1 MRSGAFTTTRRMAV
15 VAAAL
20 AVLPAAADAQTRE
33 NNRAVHALL
42 SAVDLGE
49 IQQSMLAHERA
60 ANPEVHQ
67 FASMMIAEHGNA
79 LHGREARLGQENQGI
94 LGQGMSMEQYRAAG
108 QGPLPPAY
116 GPGNGG
122 NASGGSVPEGQKAT
136 SAARASDG
144 AGVGELPPAYGP
156 GNGQVQT
163 ENTQGGGTHAGHGN
177 MAAAQQ
183 TREGAAA
190 QANIPQSGG
199 FGLVVRRGGG
209 GFFVNGVIAR
219 WRGAAISLRDLTSTQ
234 LRANEGSLVLRNILV
249 AENGAMFQPGATNF
263 ALDSAANEIRGT
275 TSATSALFSAFPA
288 TTSVDTRGNAFDWR
302 PATASAAAQGG
313 TGAFSGA
320 LAAKGGTFVTG
331 TAYRGAVAVD
341 GPRWW
346 EGWTSYVQR

>member
-33 NNRAVHALL
+33 NNKAVHAFI

-49 IQQSMLAHERA
+49 IQQSMLAHQRA
-60 ANPEVHQ
+60 THPEVHQ
-67 FASMMIAEHGNA
+67 FASMMIADHSNA

-94 LGQGMSMEQYRAAG
+94 LGEGMSMEEYRAAG

-136 SAARASDG
+136 STARASDG
-144 AGVGELPPAYGP
+144 AGVGELPPAYGA

-163 ENTQGGGTHAGHGN
+163 ENTETGGTHAGHGN

-190 QANIPQSGG
+190 QANGTMPGMATLSPALMTAAEAALREHPVSRPVVEANARNLAVLQGVTGPQ
-199 FGLVVRRGGG
+199 FDATYMDAQ
-209 GFFVNGVIAR
+209 IA
-219 WRGAAISLRDLTSTQ
+219 GHQ
-234 LRANEGSLVLRNILV
+234 Y
-249 AENGAMFQPGATNF
+249 
-263 ALDSAANEIRGT
+263 ALNNLDRMI
-275 TSATSALFSAFPA
+275 
-288 TTSVDTRGNAFDWR
+288 
-302 PATASAAAQGG
+302 AQGG
-313 TGAFSGA
+313 VSDEMMGIMRATRA
-320 LAAKGGTFVTG
+320 
-331 TAYRGAVAVD
+331 AVATHLQQAQAIR
-341 GPRWW
+341 GRL
-346 EGWTSYVQR
+346 